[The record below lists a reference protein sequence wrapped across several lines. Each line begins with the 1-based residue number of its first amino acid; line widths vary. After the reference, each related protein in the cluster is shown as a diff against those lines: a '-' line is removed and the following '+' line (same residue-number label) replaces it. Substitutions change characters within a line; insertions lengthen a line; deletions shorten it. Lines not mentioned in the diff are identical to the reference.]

1 MTNIPQN
8 AAGIFPANWQY
19 WSNLRALP
27 TDFRF
32 ASFSPRL
39 SPQAQDFLEIRKLLS
54 GLIRGKKAE
63 LRPYLAPKA

>member
-8 AAGIFPANWQY
+8 AAGIFPGNWQY

-32 ASFSPRL
+32 ASFWPRL
-39 SPQAQDFLEIRKLLS
+39 FPQAGVPRDQKVTFGADPWQK
-54 GLIRGKKAE
+54 G
-63 LRPYLAPKA
+63 